1 VSHKQH
7 NYWLLGV
14 VTAAALIVLCGC
26 AAPIQEPV
34 QVQPAKKTVAESLS
48 ALRQLEN
55 AVPLKAD
62 GQCLLQYHDE
72 KGKQKREHFP
82 VKMWMNPPVE
92 IYMQGDV
99 AFDPKG
105 IVLGSNKDEFWLA
118 VRLKEISGYWYGR
131 WSERDF
137 PDRLM
142 INPRLVLEALGT
154 VAPEDQ
160 ESWSLSKEDEFDV
173 LTRRDGGVATKKI
186 YISIGD
192 YLIRKIEY
200 FSAGGRPV
208 IVMELS
214 KYRKVSENF
223 FAPGVVKIANSAEG
237 RNKGDSAQIIFGF
250 INSMNFTDKQREK
263 LFVRPPA
270 KGFKNV
276 YKIIRGKVIKQPK

>member
-1 VSHKQH
+1 VSHQST
-7 NYWLLGV
+7 NIRFLAGF
-14 VTAAALIVLCGC
+14 AALVLILGGC
-26 AAPIQEPV
+26 AAPMQEPV
-34 QVQPAKKTVAESLS
+34 QVQPAKQTVAESLS
-48 ALRQLEN
+48 ALRQLED

-118 VRLKEISGYWYGR
+118 VRLKEVSGYWYGR
-131 WSERDF
+131 WSERDC

-154 VAPEDQ
+154 VAPEGQ
-160 ESWSLSKEDEFDV
+160 ESWSLSKEDKFDV
-173 LTRRDGGVATKKI
+173 LTRRDGDVATKKI
-186 YISIGD
+186 YISTGD

-200 FSAGGRPV
+200 FGADGRTV

-214 KYRKVSENF
+214 KYRKITENF
-223 FAPGVVKIANSAEG
+223 FVPGVVKIANGAEG
-237 RNKGDSAQIIFGF
+237 GNKGDSVQIIFGF
-250 INSMNFTDKQREK
+250 MNPTKFTDKQRER

-270 KGFKNV
+270 QGFKNV
-276 YKIIRGKVIKQPK
+276 YKIIRGKVIEQPK